1 MYLTVKRG
9 RTSDA
14 LEHMEK
20 KFDLNGEIERL
31 HKDLRAAQD
40 ELKKVVEEKQVT
52 LALKAMAEQTLVD
65 ARTELEQKKIVDANH
80 SNMHQVLR
88 VKAEKDKDKLKDEKR
103 RLEYIIADFMKQKEE
118 TRAKF
123 RKIREIADE

>member
-20 KFDLNGEIERL
+20 FFDLTSEIERL
-31 HKDLRAAQD
+31 HKDLRAAHD

-52 LALKAMAEQTLVD
+52 LALKAMAEQALVD
-65 ARTELEQKKIVDANH
+65 ARTELVHKKIVDANH

-88 VKAEKDKDKLKDEKR
+88 VKPEKDRDKLKDEKT

-123 RKIREIADE
+123 RKIREIVDE

>member
-20 KFDLNGEIERL
+20 KFDLTCEIERL

-52 LALKAMAEQTLVD
+52 LALKVMAEQALVD
-65 ARTELEQKKIVDANH
+65 ARTELEHKKIVDANH

-88 VKAEKDKDKLKDEKR
+88 VKAEKLKDEKR